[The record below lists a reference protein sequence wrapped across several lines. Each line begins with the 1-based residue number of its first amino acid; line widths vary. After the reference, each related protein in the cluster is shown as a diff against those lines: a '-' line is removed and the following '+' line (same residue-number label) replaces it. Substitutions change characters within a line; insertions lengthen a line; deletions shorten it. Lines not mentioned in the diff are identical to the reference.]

1 VRTNLRRCSSDDRGK
16 VFGKKAATAA
26 DAVGIT
32 DDIMKNSE
40 HVNANLPGV
49 LNPSPFPVE
58 RRKYLAEKIIPHMTN
73 EAAKNIPTDKCD
85 CEDEP
90 LAVARN
96 ASVTFGKSNE
106 PAHHDMNQ
114 GATEIV

>member
-1 VRTNLRRCSSDDRGK
+1 
-16 VFGKKAATAA
+16 
-26 DAVGIT
+26 
-32 DDIMKNSE
+32 
-40 HVNANLPGV
+40 
-49 LNPSPFPVE
+49 
-58 RRKYLAEKIIPHMTN
+58 MTN